1 MKRILAH
8 EHHLTIVKNKEKQN
22 RKIKIS
28 SKKEKLFNKKEEKK
42 QENKK
47 LITSWSKKEKNMM
60 KNKKLLELII
70 YCSPH
75 ENNNASNVSHL
86 L

>member
-47 LITSWSKKEKNMM
+47 LITS
-60 KNKKLLELII
+60 
-70 YCSPH
+70 
-75 ENNNASNVSHL
+75 
-86 L
+86 